1 MKFAGLF
8 LEIAQDAAQ
17 RLALHRDQLG
27 HQQAGQHAVLLRD
40 VASDAQAAGLLAA
53 DDDRLALHQ
62 RADVL
67 EADRRLVNLH
77 PEQFR
82 HGIDLVTRRH
92 GADDRAPDATIF
104 AEVIQCQ
111 REHLVGREPG
121 AVAIDDAEAV
131 GVAVQPQP
139 EPGLASANQR
149 RGFAHPLRAWLG
161 RAAAKERVEGVAEA
175 NDVGA
180 GLLKQRVE
188 IAPAGAV
195 HQLHRDLQLGP
206 ADRPQ
211 VDELADAFQV
221 GRSRVECLA
230 LERAHHGGLGLPPL
244 GEQLLDVGLDFVGH
258 VAGRARAIGHGIL
271 ETRVAERIVAGGD
284 VDAADGFAPL
294 NAEGENRGGGVAV
307 AEQRLEA
314 VLGQDLRGG
323 QGEFAP

>member
-1 MKFAGLF
+1 MVWG
-8 LEIAQDAAQ
+8 
-17 RLALHRDQLG
+17 
-27 HQQAGQHAVLLRD
+27 
-40 VASDAQAAGLLAA
+40 
-53 DDDRLALHQ
+53 
-62 RADVL
+62 
-67 EADRRLVNLH
+67 
-77 PEQFR
+77 
-82 HGIDLVTRRH
+82 
-92 GADDRAPDATIF
+92 
-104 AEVIQCQ
+104 
-111 REHLVGREPG
+111 EPG
-121 AVAIDDAEAV
+121 AVAIHDAKAV
-131 GVAVQPQP
+131 GVAVQTQP
-139 EPGLASANQR
+139 EQGLASANQR

-195 HQLHRDLQLGP
+195 HQLHHDLQLGP
-206 ADRPQ
+206 ADRLQ